1 MLISSTLSGKVVYSD
16 GALMNTR
23 RRLIIMLGGNV
34 KKATLGKQLS
44 ITGPLVAIVLNAA
57 INLREMKFVF

>member
-1 MLISSTLSGKVVYSD
+1 
-16 GALMNTR
+16 
-23 RRLIIMLGGNV
+23 MLGGNV